1 MSSFRRF
8 RLTAA
13 AIAACFVVSASAS
26 GQPISESALKAAFL
40 YNFAKFT
47 SWPADAL
54 PAGAPLTL
62 CVVDDGIVAGML
74 RQVVAGKTIDGHEVR
89 VLPLARDAA
98 LRACQIV
105 YIPGEDGRLESEI
118 LDRLKAAA
126 ALTVGDG
133 HGSSHGG
140 IVARLFVD
148 GGKMRF
154 AINVDAV
161 QRARLHIS
169 SKVLALGVVMK
180 DDGDGPH

>member
-1 MSSFRRF
+1 MRAFRRF

-13 AIAACFVVSASAS
+13 VIAACAIVSAPAS
-26 GQPISESALKAAFL
+26 GQPMAESALKAAFL

-47 SWPADAL
+47 TWPADAL
-54 PAGAPLTL
+54 PPGAAITL
-62 CVVDDGIVAGML
+62 CVVDDGTVTGML
-74 RQVVAGKTIDGHEVR
+74 RQVVAGKPIDGREVR
-89 VLPLARDAA
+89 VLPLTRDAA

-105 YIPGEDGRLESEI
+105 YIPGEDGRLEADV
-118 LDRLKAAA
+118 LNRLKTTA

-133 HGSSHGG
+133 HGSPRAG
-140 IVARLFVD
+140 IIARLFVD

-154 AINVDAV
+154 AINVDAA

-180 DDGDGPH
+180 DEADGAH